1 MKILE
6 KDLKDADVVGGIIN
20 RVEIADRDFFDSESD
35 VIFKRQPF
43 LISLLLGYQLD
54 FKPNEFEEI
63 GKILFI
69 IWEYFKLRNKIK
81 RKKITETQ
89 FERIERRNY
98 HLLKYLEGESE
109 ETERLKVIESDME
122 HLNSKALYAGI
133 LLIFNAWDAFIKMDT
148 ENKGILLIGLKSLIE
163 CFEENER

>member
-6 KDLKDADVVGGIIN
+6 KDIKDVTVVGEIIN
-20 RVEIADRDFFDSESD
+20 RMNIADLDFFDSESD
-35 VIFKRQPF
+35 VICKRQPF
-43 LISLLLGYQLD
+43 LISLLLGYQRD
-54 FKPNEFEEI
+54 CKPNEFEEI
-63 GKILFI
+63 AKILFV

-81 RKKITETQ
+81 RKKITKTQ

-109 ETERLKVIESDME
+109 KSERLKVIESDMS
-122 HLNSKALYAGI
+122 HLNSKALFAGI
-133 LLIFNAWDAFIKMDT
+133 LLAFNTWDAFIKMDT